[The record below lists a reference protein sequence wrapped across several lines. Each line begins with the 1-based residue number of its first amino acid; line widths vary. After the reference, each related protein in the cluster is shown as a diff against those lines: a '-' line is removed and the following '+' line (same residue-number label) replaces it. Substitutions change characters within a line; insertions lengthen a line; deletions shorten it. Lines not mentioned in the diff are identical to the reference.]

1 MKVKRKSK
9 IGLLMIPKTIL
20 VLSVIQL
27 DTLMSEF
34 TNLYQITFYVNLLAG
49 GGVINRINK
58 MHSKRVIFTFLFSN

>member
-49 GGVINRINK
+49 GGGGGLLIE
-58 MHSKRVIFTFLFSN
+58 